1 MSNIKK
7 EIESLRAKITRL
19 ENEQKKAE
27 IVKKALV
34 SANTQIDKILK
45 DNGINFEA
53 YIRHNY
59 KRVSR
64 IIQKIEGKSDK
75 TKAKTKRS
83 TQKRSAR
90 RGQRIPKT
98 AAAIKIPAGK
108 YGNLPSNPDRVFEV
122 KEKGPRPKLLKGY
135 AEEIGLEAFMNQCRI
150 D

>member
-7 EIESLRAKITRL
+7 EIESLRAKIARL

-27 IVKKALV
+27 IVKKALAN
-34 SANTQIDKILK
+34 ANTQIDKILK

-64 IIQKIEGKSDK
+64 IVQKIEGKSDK

-83 TQKRSAR
+83 TQKRSTR
-90 RGQRIPKT
+90 RGQRIPKS
-98 AAAIKIPAGK
+98 AATIKIPAGK

>member
-7 EIESLRAKITRL
+7 EIESLRAKIARL

-27 IVKKALV
+27 MVKTAL
-34 SANTQIDKILK
+34 ANADSQIDKILK
-45 DNGINFEA
+45 DNGITFET

-59 KRVSR
+59 KRISR
-64 IIQKIEGKSDK
+64 IIQKIEGV
-75 TKAKTKRS
+75 TEKAKTKRS
-83 TQKRSAR
+83 TQKKTTRRSKQGTKKA
-90 RGQRIPKT
+90 KV
-98 AAAIKIPAGK
+98 IKIPAGK
-108 YGNLPSNPDRVFEV
+108 YGNLPSNPDQVFEV

>member
-7 EIESLRAKITRL
+7 EIESLRAKIARL

-27 IVKKALV
+27 IVKKALA

-64 IIQKIEGKSDK
+64 IVQKIEGKSDK
-75 TKAKTKRS
+75 TKTKTKRS
-83 TQKRSAR
+83 TQKRSTR
-90 RGQRIPKT
+90 RGQRIPKS
-98 AAAIKIPAGK
+98 AATIKIPAGK

>member
-7 EIESLRAKITRL
+7 EIESLRAKIARL

-27 IVKKALV
+27 IVKKALA

-45 DNGINFEA
+45 DNDINFEA

-59 KRVSR
+59 KRISR

-75 TKAKTKRS
+75 TKTKRS
-83 TQKRSAR
+83 PQKRAAR
-90 RGQRIPKT
+90 RGQKNQKT
-98 AAAIKIPAGK
+98 AATIKIPAGK

-135 AEEIGLEAFMNQCRI
+135 AEEVGLEAFMNQCRI